1 MKRLFMYHGAE
12 HKTIAC
18 YEAEDELVPARAKKY
33 SRLHPRCGTNY
44 LFLVMAISILFL
56 TVIDAVFI
64 YGFKF
69 EIQNSI
75 LEFLFRFGVRI
86 ICIPL
91 IAGISYEVLRAAAK
105 SDGWFAK
112 VVRAPGMGLQ
122 LITTK
127 EPTEDMLEVAIAAF
141 YIAMGERSCDYY
153 NKLADE
159 PENPQP
165 ADAAEPHENAEA
177 AAAEKAECT
186 GNAEPEAKAET
197 AAEAQ

>member
-1 MKRLFMYHGAE
+1 M
-12 HKTIAC
+12 
-18 YEAEDELVPARAKKY
+18 
-33 SRLHPRCGTNY
+33 LH
-44 LFLVMAISILFL
+44 
-56 TVIDAVFI
+56 
-64 YGFKF
+64 
-69 EIQNSI
+69 
-75 LEFLFRFGVRI
+75 
-86 ICIPL
+86 
-91 IAGISYEVLRAAAK
+91 AAAK

-177 AAAEKAECT
+177 AAAAEKAEHT
-186 GNAEPEAKAET
+186 GNAEPEVNAET